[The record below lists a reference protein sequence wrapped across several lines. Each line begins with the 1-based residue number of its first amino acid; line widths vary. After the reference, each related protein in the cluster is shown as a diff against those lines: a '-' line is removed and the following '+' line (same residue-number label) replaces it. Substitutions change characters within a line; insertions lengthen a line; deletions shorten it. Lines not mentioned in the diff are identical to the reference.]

1 MNKYVLLLVL
11 LLPLSG
17 FSQNSAPPPS
27 APPTASAPAPTP
39 QPLATPLGS
48 PRQAQRAVAASTQN
62 IREFET
68 LGKLEEE
75 LELAEEARKRQDK
88 VKLARRMID
97 ELYRKP
103 TKKEML
109 TVAVDNDL
117 REKFTDFL
125 RLKNTGLIR
134 LLNDTGCA
142 ENTNVVVASDN
153 CLKNTMPGAGASFS
167 FRINNYRIP
176 RLADLGL
183 TQNAFVTTGDWLH
196 GILVNIGDVSL
207 ESVNFQ
213 TSGVG
218 FINDFQPIVD
228 VGNARE
234 FDSKLSEGIKN
245 DGFTYCRKTPARE
258 NQSYILRSIAYRGNI
273 LKSANGVRYNELDY
287 DKRKDVLIAF
297 RVVRKHQDGSLTLL
311 WKRLAIKNSPKLIV
325 KNVAGNR
332 GQGK

>member
-11 LLPLSG
+11 LLSLPS
-17 FSQNSAPPPS
+17 FSQTSAPPSTPPS
-27 APPTASAPAPTP
+27 ASAPAPTP
-39 QPLATPLGS
+39 QPLATPVGTS
-48 PRQAQRAVAASTQN
+48 RQAQRAASTSIQN
-62 IREFET
+62 RREFET
-68 LGKLEEE
+68 LGRLEEE
-75 LELAEEARKRQDK
+75 MASAEEARKRQEK
-88 VKLARRMID
+88 VKLARQMID

-109 TVAVDNDL
+109 MVAVDNDL

-125 RLKNTGLIR
+125 RLENTGLIR

-196 GILVNIGDVSL
+196 GILVNIGDVPL
-207 ESVNFQ
+207 ENVGFQ

-228 VGNARE
+228 VERAKE
-234 FDSKLSEGIKN
+234 FDSKLLEGIK
-245 DGFTYCRKTPARE
+245 DGEFTYCRMTPARE
-258 NQSYILRSIAYRGNI
+258 NQTYILRSIAYRGNI
-273 LKSANGVRYNELDY
+273 FKSANGLSYNELDY
-287 DKRKDVLIAF
+287 DKRKDILVAF
-297 RVVRKHQDGSLTLL
+297 RVVRKHSDGSLMIL
-311 WKRLAIKNSPKLIV
+311 WKRLAVKDSPKLIV
-325 KNVAGNR
+325 KSVAGNR
-332 GQGK
+332 GQK